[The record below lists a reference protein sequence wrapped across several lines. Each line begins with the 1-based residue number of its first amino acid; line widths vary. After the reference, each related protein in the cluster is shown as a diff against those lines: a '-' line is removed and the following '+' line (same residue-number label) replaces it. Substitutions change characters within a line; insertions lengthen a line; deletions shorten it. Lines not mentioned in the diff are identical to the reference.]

1 MAATTVGTSGI
12 QFGITAESGGLV
24 QSFSETSNV
33 QRSEVRNGAGEVV
46 ACAIFNP
53 TNSLN
58 WSLTTTGSYAT
69 TAGAVLATVA
79 NASSVIGK
87 IIVDSVTTNKAAD
100 GFVTV
105 DITATR
111 YPNMS

>member
-1 MAATTVGTSGI
+1 M
-12 QFGITAESGGLV
+12 

-79 NASSVIGK
+79 NASSASGK

>member
-12 QFGITAESGGLV
+12 QFGITAETGGLV

-33 QRSEVRNGAGEVV
+33 QRSEVRNSAGEVV

-58 WSLTTTGSYAT
+58 WSMTVTGSYAT
-69 TAGAVLATVA
+69 TAGAVLASVA
-79 NASSVIGK
+79 NASTSSGK
-87 IIVDSVTTNKAAD
+87 IIVDSVTTSKASD

-105 DITATR
+105 DVSATR